1 MPRSRTVANRYRPS
15 DADRQAL
22 ALAAAFS
29 QNAGMITITDIS
41 ARIAGRLLLDHASV
55 SLPAGT
61 KAGLVGRNGAGK
73 STLFRIITGDLGAE
87 TGSVSLPKNARIGQV
102 AQEAPGTEES
112 LLSIVLSADKERSA
126 LLKEAETAGDPHRIA
141 EIQMR
146 LVDIDAHSAEAR
158 AASILAGLG
167 FSQEAQL
174 RPASSFSGGW
184 RMRVA
189 LASVLFAEP
198 DLLLLDEPT
207 NYLDLEGTLWLE
219 DYVRRYPHTV
229 IVISHDRDLL
239 NNAVN
244 SIVHLDQKKLT
255 FYRGGYDQ
263 FERQKAEADELQT
276 KAKAKNDAARKH
288 LQSFIDRFKAKASK
302 ARQAQ
307 SRVKALE
314 RMGTVA
320 AVIEDHVQPITFP
333 EPEKQPASPIVAISG
348 GAVGYEPGKPILK
361 GLNLRID
368 NDDRIALLG
377 SNGNGKSTF
386 AKFISGRLAP
396 QAGELKQ
403 APNLKIGFFAQHQL
417 DDLVPGDSP
426 VEHVRRLMPDA
437 PEAKVRARV
446 AQMGL
451 ATEKMSTAAKD
462 LSGGEKARLLMGLA
476 AFHAPNLLILD
487 EPTNHLDIDSRRAL
501 IEALNDYDGAVI
513 LISHDRHLIEATVD
527 RLWLVNN
534 GTVTTF
540 DGDMEEYRD
549 LVVSSGKKKDE
560 KVQVEETASKADQ
573 RKLNADKRAS
583 LAPLKKKINE
593 VESLTGKLEKLIQA
607 LDAELADPQLYEKAP
622 AKAAE
627 KAKQRGEAA
636 AKLAAAEEQWLELS
650 SEYEEAMAG

>member
-1 MPRSRTVANRYRPS
+1 
-15 DADRQAL
+15 
-22 ALAAAFS
+22 
-29 QNAGMITITDIS
+29 MITITDIS
-41 ARIAGRLLLDHASV
+41 ARIAGRLLLDNASV
-55 SLPAGT
+55 SLPSGT

-73 STLFRIITGDLGAE
+73 STLFRVITGDLGSE
-87 TGSVSLPKNARIGQV
+87 TGAVSIPKAARIGQV
-102 AQEAPGTEES
+102 AQEAPGIEDS
-112 LLSIVLSADKERSA
+112 LIEIVLAADKERAA
-126 LLKEAETAGDPHRIA
+126 LLAEAETASDPHRIA

-167 FSQEAQL
+167 FDQAAQA

-189 LASVLFAEP
+189 LAAVLFAEP

-207 NYLDLEGTLWLE
+207 NYLDLEGTMWLE
-219 DYVRRYPHTV
+219 DYIRRYPHTV
-229 IVISHDRDLL
+229 IIISHDRDLL

-255 FYRGGYDQ
+255 FYRGNYDQ

-276 KAKAKNDAARKH
+276 KAKAKNEAARKH

-333 EPEKQPASPIVAISG
+333 EPEKQPASPIVAIQG

-361 GLNLRID
+361 NLNLRID

-386 AKFISGRLAP
+386 AKFISGRLSPESGEVKVAP
-396 QAGELKQ
+396 S
-403 APNLKIGFFAQHQL
+403 LKIGFFAQHQL
-417 DDLVPGDSP
+417 DDLIPEQSA
-426 VEHVRRLMPDA
+426 VEHVRRLMPA
-437 PEAKVRARV
+437 EPEAKVRARV

-451 ATEKMSTAAKD
+451 ATEKMATAAKD

-501 IEALNDYDGAVI
+501 IEALNDYDGAVV

-527 RLWLVNN
+527 RLWLVNG

-540 DGDMEEYRD
+540 EGDMDEYRD
-549 LVVSSGKKKDE
+549 LIVSSGKKK
-560 KVQVEETASKADQ
+560 EERPQTSDDTTSKADQ
-573 RKLNADKRAS
+573 RKLNAERRAS
-583 LAPLKKKINE
+583 LTPLKKKINE
-593 VESLTGKLEKLIQA
+593 IESLTAKLEKQIQA
-607 LDAELADPQLYEKAP
+607 LDAELADPVLYEKTP

-636 AKLAAAEEQWLELS
+636 AKLTAAEEEWLMLS
-650 SEYEEAMAG
+650 TEYEEAMGG

>member
-1 MPRSRTVANRYRPS
+1 
-15 DADRQAL
+15 
-22 ALAAAFS
+22 
-29 QNAGMITITDIS
+29 MITITDLS
-41 ARIAGRLLLDHASV
+41 ARIAGRLLLDNASV
-55 SLPAGT
+55 TLPAGA

-73 STLFRIITGDLGAE
+73 STLFRVITGDLAAE
-87 TGSVSLPKNARIGQV
+87 SGSVTIPRNARIGQV
-102 AQEAPGTEES
+102 AQEAPGTEDS
-112 LLSIVLSADKERSA
+112 LISIVLAADKERTA
-126 LLKEAETAGDPHRIA
+126 LLEEAETASDPHRIA

-158 AASILAGLG
+158 AASILSGLG
-167 FSQEAQL
+167 FNHEAQH

-207 NYLDLEGTLWLE
+207 NYLDLEGTMWLE

-229 IVISHDRDLL
+229 IIISHDRDLL

-263 FERQKAEADELQT
+263 FERQKAEADELQM
-276 KAKAKNDAARKH
+276 KAKAKSDAARKH
-288 LQSFIDRFKAKASK
+288 IQSYIDRFRYKASK

-307 SRVKALE
+307 SRIKALE

-320 AVIEDHVQPITFP
+320 AVVEDHVQPITFP
-333 EPEKQPASPIVAISG
+333 EPEKQPASPIVAISK
-348 GAVGYEPGKPILK
+348 GAVGYTPGKPILK
-361 GLNLRID
+361 NIGLRID

-386 AKFISGRLAP
+386 AKLVSGRLELESGEIKLAP
-396 QAGELKQ
+396 S
-403 APNLKIGFFAQHQL
+403 LKIGFFAQHQL
-417 DDLVPGDSP
+417 DDLVPNESP
-426 VEHVRRLMPDA
+426 VDHVRRLMPEA

-451 ATEKMSTAAKD
+451 ATEKMNTAAKD

-501 IEALNDYDGAVI
+501 IEALNDYNGAVI

-527 RLWLVNN
+527 RLWLVNE
-534 GTVTTF
+534 GTVKTF
-540 DGDMEEYRD
+540 EGDLEEYRD
-549 LVVSSGKKKDE
+549 LIVSAGRKKDE
-560 KVQVEETASKADQ
+560 KTQATDEPASKADQ
-573 RKLNADKRAS
+573 RKVSAEKRAS
-583 LAPLKKKINE
+583 LAPLRKKINE
-593 VESLTGKLEKLIQA
+593 IESLTAKLEKQIQA
-607 LDAELADPQLYEKAP
+607 LDKELADPALYDKSP
-622 AKAAE
+622 AKAAQ
-627 KAKQRGEAA
+627 KAKERSDAA
-636 AKLAAAEEQWLELS
+636 AKLAAAEEEWLMLS

>member
-1 MPRSRTVANRYRPS
+1 
-15 DADRQAL
+15 
-22 ALAAAFS
+22 
-29 QNAGMITITDIS
+29 MITITDLS
-41 ARIAGRLLLDHASV
+41 ARIAGRLLLDNASV
-55 SLPAGT
+55 TLPAGT

-73 STLFRIITGDLGAE
+73 STLFKVITGELGSE
-87 TGSVSLPKNARIGQV
+87 TGSVSYPKNARLGQV
-102 AQEAPGTEES
+102 AQEAPGTEDS
-112 LLSIVLSADKERSA
+112 LIEIVLAADKERAA
-126 LLKEAETAGDPHRIA
+126 LLAEAETATDPHRIA
-141 EIQMR
+141 DIQMR

-167 FSQEAQL
+167 FSQEAQS

-219 DYVRRYPHTV
+219 DYIRRYPHTV
-229 IVISHDRDLL
+229 IIISHDRDLL

-244 SIVHLDQKKLT
+244 AIVHLDQKKLT

-276 KAKAKNDAARKH
+276 KAKAKNEAARKH
-288 LQSFIDRFKAKASK
+288 LQSFIDRFKAKATK

-333 EPEKQPASPIVAISG
+333 EPEKQPASPIVAIQNA
-348 GAVGYEPGKPILK
+348 AVGYEPGKPILK
-361 GLNLRID
+361 NITLRID

-386 AKFISGRLAP
+386 AKFIASRLKAESGDIRL
-396 QAGELKQ
+396 

-417 DDLVPGDSP
+417 DDLVPADSP
-426 VEHVRRLMPDA
+426 VAHVRRLMPDA

-451 ATEKMSTAAKD
+451 ATEKMATAAKD

-501 IEALNDYDGAVI
+501 IEALNDYEGAVI

-534 GTVTTF
+534 GTVSNF
-540 DGDMEEYRD
+540 EGDMEEYRN
-549 LVVSSGKKKDE
+549 LIVSSGKKKDE
-560 KVQVEETASKADQ
+560 KIELTEDLSSKADQ
-573 RKLNADKRAS
+573 RKANAEKRAS

-593 VESLTGKLEKLIQA
+593 IEAVTARLEKLIKA
-607 LDAELADPQLYEKAP
+607 LDKELADPALYEKAP
-622 AKAAE
+622 AKAAQ
-627 KAKQRGEAA
+627 KAKERGEAA
-636 AKLAAAEEQWLELS
+636 AKLSAAEEEWLMLS
-650 SEYEEAMAG
+650 SEYEEAMAS

>member
-1 MPRSRTVANRYRPS
+1 
-15 DADRQAL
+15 
-22 ALAAAFS
+22 
-29 QNAGMITITDIS
+29 MITISNLS
-41 ARIAGRLLLDHASV
+41 ARIAGRLLIDHANI
-55 SLPAGT
+55 SLPEGT

-73 STLFRIITGDLGAE
+73 STLFRILTGQMESESGF
-87 TGSVSLPKNARIGQV
+87 VSIPKNSRMGQV
-102 AQEAPGTEES
+102 AQEAPGTEEP
-112 LLSIVLSADKERSA
+112 LIEIVLKADKEREA
-126 LLKEAETAGDPHRIA
+126 LLSEAETATDPNRIA
-141 EIQMR
+141 DIQMR
-146 LVDIDAHSAEAR
+146 LADIQAHSAEAR

-167 FSQEAQL
+167 FDHDAQL

-189 LASVLFAEP
+189 LAAVLFSEP

-219 DYVRRYPHTV
+219 DYIRRYPHTV
-229 IVISHDRDLL
+229 IIISHDRDLL
-239 NNAVN
+239 NTAVN
-244 SIVHLDQKKLT
+244 AIIHLDQQKLT
-255 FYRGGYDQ
+255 FYRGSYDQ
-263 FERQKAEADELQT
+263 FERQRAEAMELQT
-276 KAKAKNDAARKH
+276 KAKVKNDAARKH
-288 LQSFIDRFKAKASK
+288 LQTFIDRFKAKASK

-320 AVIEDHVQPITFP
+320 SVIEDHVQPITFP
-333 EPEKQPASPIVAISG
+333 VPEKQPASPIIQLQNAS
-348 GAVGYEPGKPILK
+348 VGYTPGQPILK
-361 GLNLRID
+361 NITLRID

-386 AKFISGRLAP
+386 AKFVSGRLDADG
-396 QAGELKQ
+396 GEIKL
-403 APNLKIGFFAQHQL
+403 APNLKIGFFAQHQM
-417 DDLVPGDSP
+417 DDLVPADSP
-426 VEHVRRLMPDA
+426 VEHVRRLMPGV

-476 AFHAPNLLILD
+476 AFHHPNLLILD

-534 GTVTTF
+534 GTVSNF
-540 DGDMEEYRD
+540 DGDMEEYRS
-549 LVVSSGKKKDE
+549 LIVSSGKKKDE
-560 KVQVEETASKADQ
+560 KPEVIEDATSKAEQ
-573 RKLNADKRAS
+573 RKANAEKRAV
-583 LAPLKKKINE
+583 LAPLRKKINDI
-593 VESLTGKLEKLIQA
+593 ESLTAKLEKQIQA
-607 LDAELADPQLYEKAP
+607 LDAELADPVLYEKFP

-627 KAKQRGEAA
+627 KVKQRGETA
-636 AKLAAAEEQWLELS
+636 AKLGTAEEQWLELS
-650 SEYEEAMAG
+650 AQYEEAMAG

>member
-1 MPRSRTVANRYRPS
+1 
-15 DADRQAL
+15 
-22 ALAAAFS
+22 
-29 QNAGMITITDIS
+29 MITISDIS

-55 SLPAGT
+55 SLPSGT

-73 STLFRIITGDLGAE
+73 STLFRVITGDLGAE
-87 TGSVSLPKNARIGQV
+87 SGTISIPKNARMGQV
-102 AQEAPGTEES
+102 KQEAPGTEES
-112 LLSIVLSADKERSA
+112 LINIVLSADKERSA
-126 LLKEAETAGDPHRIA
+126 LLAEAETATDPHRIA

-158 AASILAGLG
+158 AASILSGLG
-167 FSQEAQL
+167 FDQEAQA

-189 LASVLFAEP
+189 LASVLFTEP

-207 NYLDLEGTLWLE
+207 NYLDLEGTMWLE
-219 DYVRRYPHTV
+219 DYIRRYPHTV
-229 IVISHDRDLL
+229 IIISHDRDLL

-255 FYRGGYDQ
+255 FYRGNYDQ
-263 FERQKAEADELQT
+263 FERQKAEADELQM

-302 ARQAQ
+302 AKQAQ

-396 QAGELKQ
+396 ESGEVRL
-403 APNLKIGFFAQHQL
+403 APSLKIGFFAQHQL
-417 DDLVPGDSP
+417 DDLVPNETP
-426 VEHVRRLMPDA
+426 VEHVRRLMPTE

-451 ATEKMSTAAKD
+451 ATEKMATAAKD

-534 GTVTTF
+534 GTVTSF
-540 DGDMEEYRD
+540 EGDMEEYRD
-549 LVVSSGKKKDE
+549 LIVASGKKKDDE
-560 KVQVEETASKADQ
+560 KQKQPEEQSSKADQ

-593 VESLTGKLEKLIQA
+593 IESLTGKLEKLIQA
-607 LDAELADPQLYEKAP
+607 LDAELADPALYEKAP

-650 SEYEEAMAG
+650 SEYEEAMAS

>member
-1 MPRSRTVANRYRPS
+1 
-15 DADRQAL
+15 
-22 ALAAAFS
+22 
-29 QNAGMITITDIS
+29 MITLTDIS
-41 ARIAGRLLLDHASV
+41 ARIAGRLLLDNASI
-55 SLPAGT
+55 SLPSGT

-73 STLFRIITGDLGAE
+73 STLFRVITGDLGSE
-87 TGSVSLPKNARIGQV
+87 TGSVSIPKAARIGQV
-102 AQEAPGTEES
+102 AQEAPATEQS
-112 LLSIVLSADKERSA
+112 LIEIVLSADKERAA
-126 LLKEAETAGDPHRIA
+126 LVAEAETATDPHRIA

-167 FSQEAQL
+167 FDQAAQA

-189 LASVLFAEP
+189 LAAVLFSEP

-229 IVISHDRDLL
+229 IIISHDRDLL

-244 SIVHLDQKKLT
+244 AIVHLDQKKLT

-333 EPEKQPASPIVAISG
+333 EPEKQPASPIVAIQS
-348 GAVGYEPGKPILK
+348 GAVGYEPGNPILK
-361 GLNLRID
+361 NLNLRID

-396 QAGELKQ
+396 ESGEVKL
-403 APNLKIGFFAQHQL
+403 APSLKIGFFAQHQL
-417 DDLVPGDSP
+417 DDLIPEQSP
-426 VEHVRRLMPDA
+426 VEHVRRLMPGA
-437 PEAKVRARV
+437 PEPKVRARV

-451 ATEKMSTAAKD
+451 ATEKMATAAKD

-476 AFHAPNLLILD
+476 AFNAPNLLILD

-501 IEALNDYDGAVI
+501 IEALNDYEGAVI

-527 RLWLVNN
+527 RLWLVND

-540 DGDMEEYRD
+540 EGDMDEYRD
-549 LVVSSGKKKDE
+549 LIVTSGKKKEE
-560 KVQVEETASKADQ
+560 KPQLTEDATSKADQ
-573 RKLNADKRAS
+573 RKLNAERRAS
-583 LAPLKKKINE
+583 LTPLKKKINE
-593 VESLTGKLEKLIQA
+593 IESLTAKLEKQIQA
-607 LDAELADPQLYEKAP
+607 LDAELANPALYEKTP

-636 AKLAAAEEQWLELS
+636 AKLAAAEEDWLMLS
-650 SEYEEAMAG
+650 AEYEEAMAG

>member
-1 MPRSRTVANRYRPS
+1 
-15 DADRQAL
+15 
-22 ALAAAFS
+22 
-29 QNAGMITITDIS
+29 MITITDIS
-41 ARIAGRLLLDHASV
+41 ARIAGRLLLDNASV
-55 SLPAGT
+55 TLPAGT

-87 TGSVSLPKNARIGQV
+87 TGSVSIPKNARIGQV
-102 AQEAPGTEES
+102 AQEAPGTEDP
-112 LLSIVLSADKERSA
+112 LIKIVLSADKERAA
-126 LLKEAETAGDPHRIA
+126 LLAESEIATDAHRIA

-167 FSQEAQL
+167 FDQDAQQ
-174 RPASSFSGGW
+174 RPASAFSGGW

-229 IVISHDRDLL
+229 IIISHDRDLL

-276 KAKAKNDAARKH
+276 KAKAKNEAARKH

-320 AVIEDHVQPITFP
+320 AVIENHVQPITFP
-333 EPEKQPASPIVAISG
+333 EPEKQPASPIVAIQS
-348 GAVGYEPGKPILK
+348 GAVGYQPGKPILK
-361 GLNLRID
+361 NISLRID

-386 AKFISGRLAP
+386 AKFIAGRLSAESGDIKLAP
-396 QAGELKQ
+396 S
-403 APNLKIGFFAQHQL
+403 LKIGFFAQHQL
-417 DDLVPGDSP
+417 DDLVPNESP
-426 VEHVRRLMPDA
+426 VEHVRRLMPTA

-451 ATEKMSTAAKD
+451 STEKMSTAAKD

-534 GTVTTF
+534 GTVSNF
-540 DGDMEEYRD
+540 EGDMEEYRN

-560 KVQVEETASKADQ
+560 RPDLSEEPSSKADQ
-573 RKLNADKRAS
+573 RKANAGRRAS
-583 LAPLKKKINE
+583 LAPLRKKINE
-593 VESLTGKLEKLIQA
+593 IESLTAKLEKQIQE
-607 LDAELADPQLYEKAP
+607 LDAELADPALYEKAP
-622 AKAAE
+622 ATASE

-650 SEYEEAMAG
+650 AEYEDAMAG

>member
-1 MPRSRTVANRYRPS
+1 
-15 DADRQAL
+15 
-22 ALAAAFS
+22 
-29 QNAGMITITDIS
+29 MITITDLS
-41 ARIAGRLLLDHASV
+41 ARIAGRLLIDHASV
-55 SLPAGT
+55 TLPAGT

-73 STLFRIITGDLGAE
+73 STLFRVITGDLASE
-87 TGSVSLPKNARIGQV
+87 SGSVSIPKNARIGQV

-112 LLSIVLSADKERSA
+112 LISIVMAADKERTA
-126 LLKEAETAGDPHRIA
+126 LLAEAETATDPNRIA

-167 FSQEAQL
+167 FNAEAQL

-189 LASVLFAEP
+189 LAAVLFAEP

-207 NYLDLEGTLWLE
+207 NYLDLEGTMWLE

-229 IVISHDRDLL
+229 IVISHDRDML

-244 SIVHLDQKKLT
+244 SIVHLDQQKLT

-263 FERQKAEADELQT
+263 FERQKAEADELQM
-276 KAKAKNDAARKH
+276 KAKAKSDAARKH
-288 LQSFIDRFKAKASK
+288 IQSYIDRFRYKASK

-307 SRVKALE
+307 SRIKALE
-314 RMGTVA
+314 RMGTVS
-320 AVIEDHVQPITFP
+320 AVVEDHVQPITFP
-333 EPEKQPASPIVAISG
+333 APEKQPASPIVAISKG
-348 GAVGYEPGKPILK
+348 GVGYEPGKPILK
-361 GLNLRID
+361 NISLRID

-386 AKFISGRLAP
+386 AKLISGRLGLDGGEMKLAP
-396 QAGELKQ
+396 SLS
-403 APNLKIGFFAQHQL
+403 IGFFAQHQL
-417 DDLVPGDSP
+417 DDLIPNESP
-426 VEHVRRLMPDA
+426 VDHVRRLMPDA

-451 ATEKMSTAAKD
+451 ATEKMATAAKD

-527 RLWLVNN
+527 RLWLVND
-534 GTVTTF
+534 GTVKAF
-540 DGDMEEYRD
+540 EGDLEEYRD
-549 LVVSSGKKKDE
+549 LIVASNRKKDD
-560 KVQVEETASKADQ
+560 KPQVAADEQVNKADQ
-573 RKLNADKRAS
+573 RKANAEKRAS

-593 VESLTGKLEKLIQA
+593 IESLTGKLETLIQA
-607 LDAELADPQLYEKAP
+607 LDKELADPALYEKAP
-622 AKAAE
+622 AKAAQ
-627 KAKQRGEAA
+627 KAKERGEAA
-636 AKLAAAEEQWLELS
+636 AKLSAAEEEWLMLS